1 MDKTVSKVGITGK
14 YGTRYGAKLRK
25 QAKAIEMLRRTKFI
39 SPFCG
44 KQSMKRVA
52 VGIWR
57 CKTTN
62 RKIAGGAWELNTTA
76 AITAKTTIHRLK
88 RIANELKKGEEVV
101 KDTDEVENKE
111 AKKERKEKKEKKEK
125 KDKVEKTEKR
135 HEGKTQVKRGGK

>member
-44 KQSMKRVA
+44 KQSMRRVA
-52 VGIWR
+52 VGIWK

-88 RIANELKKGEEVV
+88 RIANELKKGDVVEKEDEV
-101 KDTDEVENKE
+101 VENKE
-111 AKKERKEKKEKKEK
+111 KKNQKKKKLKKLIKKKENTKERIKLKEEENKF
-125 KDKVEKTEKR
+125 
-135 HEGKTQVKRGGK
+135 

>member
-44 KQSMKRVA
+44 KQSMRRVA
-52 VGIWR
+52 VGIWK

-88 RIANELKKGEEVV
+88 RIANELKKGDVIEKDDEV
-101 KDTDEVENKE
+101 VENKE
-111 AKKERKEKKEKKEK
+111 GKKERKEKPKK
-125 KDKVEKTEKR
+125 EKTEKTDKKER
-135 HEGKTQVKRGGK
+135 KHEGKNQAKRGGK